1 MVPESVASLTVP
13 ENDNV
18 NDAVVGFASRS
29 CFVRHPF
36 DPTPDPRKD
45 DHNQNEFPHL

>member
-1 MVPESVASLTVP
+1 VASLTVP

-18 NDAVVGFASRS
+18 NDAVIGFVS
-29 CFVRHPF
+29 CFVRDPF
-36 DPTPDPRKD
+36 DSMSDPRKD